1 MENNHGLR
9 RFLKLPYLYNILMN
23 MLGAKV
29 ASKWMA
35 TNFLKITDGDK
46 IIDIG
51 CGPGSFWENYSTLIP
66 QNTNYHG
73 IDPNIDYINRAKKI
87 YGEKGCFHIGNTK
100 DYINSTKFKEA
111 DIVMCLGV
119 LHHLTDKDAIELFAF
134 ANHNLKFGGRFLAIE
149 PVHLLNQSVLS
160 TWFMNQDRGLYI
172 RSEPEWKNLLE
183 KSKFQFNTNIIT
195 GLIRIPYNYM
205 LIEAKIC

>member
-66 QNTNYHG
+66 ENTDYHG
-73 IDPNIDYINRAKKI
+73 IDPNIDYINRAKKL
-87 YGEKGCFHIGNTK
+87 YGEQGCFHIGNTK
-100 DYINSTKFKEA
+100 TSL
-111 DIVMCLGV
+111 IV
-119 LHHLTDKDAIELFAF
+119 
-134 ANHNLKFGGRFLAIE
+134 
-149 PVHLLNQSVLS
+149 QSS
-160 TWFMNQDRGLYI
+160 MKRT
-172 RSEPEWKNLLE
+172 
-183 KSKFQFNTNIIT
+183 
-195 GLIRIPYNYM
+195 
-205 LIEAKIC
+205 